1 LVEHAN
7 QLKGLKMEVDDHV
20 VIIGASHAAVQ
31 LMISLRQ
38 QGWLGAITAIS
49 DEPHMPYQRPPL
61 SKSYL
66 DGSVEEDRLVLRA
79 AETYDKLKVDFKL
92 GCKVMSID
100 AKNKQLTLD
109 TGEQIGF
116 TKLALCTGARV
127 RQLDLPGAE
136 LEGVHYLRTM
146 DDVKA
151 IRQSAG
157 KASRA
162 VIIGT

>member
-1 LVEHAN
+1 
-7 QLKGLKMEVDDHV
+7 MEVDDHV

-79 AETYDKLKVDFKL
+79 AETY
-92 GCKVMSID
+92 
-100 AKNKQLTLD
+100 ATN
-109 TGEQIGF
+109 
-116 TKLALCTGARV
+116 
-127 RQLDLPGAE
+127 
-136 LEGVHYLRTM
+136 
-146 DDVKA
+146 
-151 IRQSAG
+151 
-157 KASRA
+157 
-162 VIIGT
+162 

>member
-1 LVEHAN
+1 
-7 QLKGLKMEVDDHV
+7 MEVDDHV

-38 QGWLGAITAIS
+38 QGWLGAITTIS

-92 GCKVMSID
+92 GCKVTSID
-100 AKNKQLTLD
+100 ARNKQLNLD
-109 TGEQIGF
+109 TGEKIGF

-127 RQLDLPGAE
+127 RQLDLPGSE

-151 IRQSAG
+151 IRQSA
-157 KASRA
+157 KKPAERLLLEVA
-162 VIIGT
+162 I